1 MRSGSPML
9 PPGGW
14 WLEAGLDRSVLI
26 SQSQHAANGVV
37 REYR

>member
-1 MRSGSPML
+1 ML